1 MSMRSHI
8 QNIDNLIEL
17 HMRRINMLE
26 NEFERDLDTLQHDFA
41 RERTEVHAAHT
52 KEKNELLDIMSAM
65 ENEFNEAE
73 QELRQDFQSQ
83 RDEIKNRNLEEQN
96 VMKIMLENQIEE
108 LERHFDNAHQNY
120 VANTEQKTT
129 SFKMLTK
136 RDQESA
142 KTIDTQMKKLQK
154 LQDQTTHW
162 KTKMANNVAECEAR
176 NRALKEEKD
185 AIVAHYQELKSRM
198 NRFRDEQGKRLTEL
212 TTNSGECIKKLQ
224 SRIEKGEKI
233 LKLSEMNRKLET
245 EREKVLPF
253 YPSTVSA
260 DEEQEIQRQY
270 EEEKMQI
277 EDIERDSELLVT
289 KPKED
294 TEKARRLHTHG
305 IDEQGQ
311 QIEKWKYLDNFY
323 KRYNKALLDKLVLDR
338 EKAKLAEENTQ
349 LRMLLKRYLDG
360 ISVND
365 DVMNAD
371 ANPLL
376 IVNSRVPSG
385 VPVGRGQGPQQITV
399 LDGPTIVRIN
409 RLSRR

>member
-1 MSMRSHI
+1 MKAKKQLKGGNAEKKGGKGKRGKLTDEERAMRLDGENHKRQEESRRKEDIVKQAMLEKQRSEERQSKINQLKINNQWREILRRTKAETLRKEIEVLSQTHEREVDRKDATIQVLVRDLEESEEQFTMSMRSHI

-260 DEEQEIQRQY
+260 DEEQEIQRVSDDY
-270 EEEKMQI
+270 
-277 EDIERDSELLVT
+277 
-289 KPKED
+289 
-294 TEKARRLHTHG
+294 
-305 IDEQGQ
+305 
-311 QIEKWKYLDNFY
+311 
-323 KRYNKALLDKLVLDR
+323 LVLFER
-338 EKAKLAEENTQ
+338 
-349 LRMLLKRYLDG
+349 
-360 ISVND
+360 
-365 DVMNAD
+365 
-371 ANPLL
+371 
-376 IVNSRVPSG
+376 
-385 VPVGRGQGPQQITV
+385 
-399 LDGPTIVRIN
+399 
-409 RLSRR
+409 